1 MISGWAQIRQIFMMY
16 SFQRL
21 LAFQFLY
28 LVSAQTQAAN
38 LITLDFQGTMTA
50 QQEQTFVDAAAYW
63 NSVITGYD
71 LMYDAGGNELA
82 HGLTITATLYSGEVG
97 GVLGSAGPLTV
108 TYYDDSPTSPN
119 PSYALLYATTG
130 SMQFDSLDVD
140 SLIANNTFYG
150 VVLHEMAHVLGIG
163 TLWTYNNNLNGTIY
177 PLYTEDSG
185 QYTGPNGLAAWQAE
199 FGQTSATYV
208 PVELEGG
215 EGTANAHWDEIS
227 GGLFDTGITS
237 NLTGLDMSHEL
248 MTGWSSDTFFVSTLT
263 LGALDDLGYT
273 VDYSKA
279 GIVTYVPEP
288 SAIPLG
294 IATFPLLWKRRR
306 K

>member
-1 MISGWAQIRQIFMMY
+1 MNSIHRF
-16 SFQRL
+16 
-21 LAFQFLY
+21 LAFTFV
-28 LVSAQTQAAN
+28 LVSAQAQAVN
-38 LITLDFQGTMTA
+38 LITLDFQGSMTA
-50 QQEQTFVDAAAYW
+50 QQQQTFVDAAAYW
-63 NSVITGYD
+63 NSAITGYD
-71 LMYDAGGNELA
+71 LHYDSDGNERA

-97 GVLGSAGPLTV
+97 GVLGSAGPLTA

-130 SMQFDSLDVD
+130 SMQFDALDVD
-140 SLIANNTFYG
+140 ALIADNTFYG

-163 TLWTYNNNLNGTIY
+163 TLWTYNNDVNGTTY
-177 PLYTEDSG
+177 PLYTTGSG

-199 FGQTSATYV
+199 FGQSSATYV
-208 PVELEGG
+208 PVELEGN
-215 EGTANAHWDEIS
+215 EGTADAHWDEIA
-227 GGLFDTGITS
+227 GGSFDTGITS

-263 LGALDDLGYT
+263 LGALADLGYT

-288 SAIPLG
+288 SVFLLG
-294 IATFPLLWKRRR
+294 LAAFPLLWKKRR